1 VGVVGTGVVGVVGVA
16 RMVGVVGVGGVARVV
31 GVVGVAG
38 VAGVVGV
45 AEVAGVAG
53 VVGVKARG
61 SARVAHSHSG
71 SYQEAR
77 CSCTGQGAIPS
88 SHEEGLLLASKS
100 DLQDIFALRVRKS
113 VPDTGT

>member
-1 VGVVGTGVVGVVGVA
+1 MVGAAGVAGTVGVA
-16 RMVGVVGVGGVARVV
+16 GAVGVV

>member
-1 VGVVGTGVVGVVGVA
+1 LEFFDGFLHQANLLPANRHSADTAADFCTGLFERIRMRSHLGTPNVKWTGT
-16 RMVGVVGVGGVARVV
+16 
-31 GVVGVAG
+31 
-38 VAGVVGV
+38 
-45 AEVAGVAG
+45 G